1 MSKAQKIECVR
12 GLKGLKLIESE
23 FHSGKYLIPLDICT
37 KVCMFTIKPIEVQK
51 PTMYIIE
58 LKKLETIF

>member
-23 FHSGKYLIPLDICT
+23 FHSGKYLISLDICT
-37 KVCMFTIKPIEVQK
+37 KVCMFTIKPIEVRK
-51 PTMYIIE
+51 ANYVHN
-58 LKKLETIF
+58 